1 MSHRISLPHLVI
13 STGLVVLAAW
23 LGLVAGNAL
32 GATYS
37 LIAAIVVATRA
48 VDRAAQPTPIRLE
61 VER

>member
-13 STGLVVLAAW
+13 STGLVVIAAW

-37 LIAAIVVATRA
+37 LIAATLVATRA
-48 VDRAAQPTPIRLE
+48 VDQPAQPAPIRVE
-61 VER
+61 VEP